1 MGMRGALR
9 GLKSWYGRN
18 RWLLI
23 APIPKDVNSN
33 NVDSDDVISN
43 DLNSKYI
50 KPKHI
55 NPPKRYLH
63 YNIPI
68 P

>member
-9 GLKSWYGRN
+9 GLRSWYGRN

-23 APIPKDVNSN
+23 TPNLKHVNSNDVTSKDVNSN
-33 NVDSDDVISN
+33 
-43 DLNSKYI
+43 YI
-50 KPKHI
+50 NPKHM